1 MAFASGE
8 HSDTRSS
15 GPETGVLGQ
24 DGLACLV
31 LQPCRRGKQ
40 GLQLYRENQMQ
51 PDIFAPST
59 ECPAFPVVR
68 ISSLSL
74 YFCSCHVRIRYNQV
88 CYDCYSARK
97 EKSVVTQG
105 RNQQLKARSAS
116 FENNTLDDSIG
127 SKHNQKFM
135 NDTDSLMPVY
145 MTYLVISL

>member
-8 HSDTRSS
+8 HSDTCSS

-24 DGLACLV
+24 DRLACLV
-31 LQPCRRGKQ
+31 LQPCHRGKQ
-40 GLQLYRENQMQ
+40 GLQLCRENQMQ
-51 PDIFAPST
+51 SDIFAPST
-59 ECPAFPVVR
+59 ECPVFPVVR

-88 CYDCYSARK
+88 CYDGYSARK
-97 EKSVVTQG
+97 EKSIVTQG

-116 FENNTLDDSIG
+116 FENNILDDSIG
-127 SKHNQKFM
+127 SKYNQKFM
-135 NDTDSLMPVY
+135 NDTDSLLPVY